1 MSFSM
6 KLPAKKKDGGGKQYG
21 LILPKK
27 DAKKELKT
35 GFNVFASASSEQE
48 RLSNAP
54 ESSNEAA
61 MRRRVGEE
69 AARSFHQSHVAQTH
83 ASALAEDPSVFDYDG
98 VYDEITSA
106 RQDKAS
112 KRKAQRE
119 AEKKQSKYIGTLLEK
134 AKIREIENERIR
146 DKRLLNER
154 KADDALYEGKD
165 KFISASYKKY
175 LMERK
180 KWDDEDAR
188 LDAIEEAEDVTKRG
202 ERGMAD
208 FYANLLNNNIAMGGN
223 ASALAKSA
231 YTAGRSKAD
240 ERDDSDNDRDKEQAS
255 SKQDD
260 ERRRREKHER
270 RDDEEEG
277 EKTEKTEKKRRRPEE
292 DEVNELHA
300 TKKSAPV
307 TEAVTAPAPSKDEV
321 ISAAKARF
329 LARKAMRAAA
339 NTTS

>member
-6 KLPAKKKDGGGKQYG
+6 KLPAKKSAAGKQYG

-35 GFNVFASASSEQE
+35 GFNAFASASSDQEQAT
-48 RLSNAP
+48 NAP
-54 ESSNEAA
+54 ESSDGATL
-61 MRRRVGEE
+61 RRRVGEE

-112 KRKAQRE
+112 KRKMQRE

-208 FYANLLNNNIAMGGN
+208 FYSNLLNNNISMGGN

-231 YTAGRSKAD
+231 YTAGRS
-240 ERDDSDNDRDKEQAS
+240 ERDGDDANSRDSK
-255 SKQDD
+255 KDD

-270 RDDEEEG
+270 REEDEEEG
-277 EKTEKTEKKRRRPEE
+277 EKADKKRSRTED
-292 DEVNELHA
+292 DEVEEQQHA
-300 TKKSAPV
+300 TKKSAP
-307 TEAVTAPAPSKDEV
+307 AADAAAAPVPNKDEV

-329 LARKAMRAAA
+329 LARKAMRSATAA
-339 NTTS
+339 TTT